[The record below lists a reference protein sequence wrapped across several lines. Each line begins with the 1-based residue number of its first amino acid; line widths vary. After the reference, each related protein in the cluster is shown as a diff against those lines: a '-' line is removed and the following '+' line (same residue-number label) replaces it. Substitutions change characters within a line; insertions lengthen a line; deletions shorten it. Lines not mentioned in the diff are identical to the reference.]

1 MLLSVVVQIEAAAE
15 AEADEFGGLGSD
27 SSGSDYSDD
36 EEGGPMGGGGMLH
49 HSEARRRV
57 VPGP

>member
-1 MLLSVVVQIEAAAE
+1 MQIEAAAE

-36 EEGGPMGGGGMLH
+36 EEGAMGGGGMLH

>member
-1 MLLSVVVQIEAAAE
+1 MQIEAAAE